1 MRILLLTTNEHARNG
16 VVQALEAQ
24 GHVVIRATSG
34 GEDLLAAVEHAGRLQ
49 AALLNQVALG
59 SGWPRL
65 LRQLRR
71 RAPFLP
77 AVVLLGP
84 ETERSWRLAIL
95 AGAFDALP
103 ESAPQDTVLCA
114 IDRALSYSTG
124 RLFSGSL
131 PAGANTVR
139 EMARSAPSKDR
150 WAQPTPREY
159 ESAA

>member
-1 MRILLLTTNEHARNG
+1 MRILLLTTNEYARNG

-24 GHVVIRATSG
+24 GHLVIRAPSG
-34 GEDLLAAVEHAGRLQ
+34 GEDLLTAVEHAGRLQ

-71 RAPFLP
+71 RAPARP

-84 ETERSWRLAIL
+84 EAERSWRLAIL

-103 ESAPQDTVLCA
+103 ESTSEEIVLCA

-124 RLFSGSL
+124 RLFSGPL
-131 PAGANTVR
+131 RPDAIAVR
-139 EMARSAPSKDR
+139 ATARPTPSKGR
-150 WAQPTPREY
+150 WEQTAREY